1 MRKIQLFK
9 LSCTLFSISIGSFI
23 WWLGRITDCHNG
35 SGTRDSWSWSSSNFY
50 HEDTMDLSYTDTSFH
65 PIYSLQGI
73 SQSVLEV
80 TIEMKQKTLFKYY
93 YLLLWIMN
101 YIILLL
107 WIMKGY
113 VLQSMQTWWRFWAA
127 LLFSVFL
134 RCTYFYLLTCYFI
147 ICLFF
152 ICLQVLISFFSETK
166 QAVSFFDVLFCC
178 CLVVVHS
185 FLWCCFCYGLFI
197 CCFGLSRLH
206 PFFPKWSLIS
216 LKRLLERVALT
227 WAN

>member
-80 TIEMKQKTLFKYY
+80 TIEMKQKTLFKCY
-93 YLLLWIMN
+93 YLLLWIMNYVMN

-113 VLQSMQTWWRFWAA
+113 VLQSMQTWWRFWAG
-127 LLFSVFL
+127 LLFEFFFS
-134 RCTYFYLLTCYFI
+134 RCTYFYLLICYFI

-178 CLVVVHS
+178 CS
-185 FLWCCFCYGLFI
+185 FLFVVLFLLW
-197 CCFGLSRLH
+197 FVYLLFWAK
-206 PFFPKWSLIS
+206 PLT
-216 LKRLLERVALT
+216 RLLSQMVP
-227 WAN
+227 

>member
-9 LSCTLFSISIGSFI
+9 LPCTLFSISIGSFI

-50 HEDTMDLSYTDTSFH
+50 HEDAMDLSYTDTSFH

-80 TIEMKQKTLFKYY
+80 TIEMKQKTLFKCYY
-93 YLLLWIMN
+93 
-101 YIILLL
+101 LLL

-127 LLFSVFL
+127 LLFSFFL
-134 RCTYFYLLTCYFI
+134 RCTYFYLLICYSI
-147 ICLFF
+147 ICLYF

-185 FLWCCFCYGLFI
+185 FLWCFFFVMVCLFVVL
-197 CCFGLSRLH
+197 G
-206 PFFPKWSLIS
+206 
-216 LKRLLERVALT
+216 
-227 WAN
+227 

>member
-1 MRKIQLFK
+1 
-9 LSCTLFSISIGSFI
+9 
-23 WWLGRITDCHNG
+23 
-35 SGTRDSWSWSSSNFY
+35 
-50 HEDTMDLSYTDTSFH
+50 
-65 PIYSLQGI
+65 
-73 SQSVLEV
+73 
-80 TIEMKQKTLFKYY
+80 
-93 YLLLWIMN
+93 MN
-101 YIILLL
+101 YELCYELYYSVVM
-107 WIMKGY
+107 IMKGY

>member
-1 MRKIQLFK
+1 M
-9 LSCTLFSISIGSFI
+9 SIGSFI

-93 YLLLWIMN
+93 YLLLWIM
-101 YIILLL
+101 
-107 WIMKGY
+107 KGY
-113 VLQSMQTWWRFWAA
+113 VLQSMQTWWRFWAT
-127 LLFSVFL
+127 LLFSFFL
-134 RCTYFYLLTCYFI
+134 RCTYFYLLICYSI
-147 ICLFF
+147 ICLYF

-185 FLWCCFCYGLFI
+185 FLWCFFFVMVCLFVVL
-197 CCFGLSRLH
+197 C
-206 PFFPKWSLIS
+206 
-216 LKRLLERVALT
+216 
-227 WAN
+227 

>member
-101 YIILLL
+101 YVMNYTILLL

-113 VLQSMQTWWRFWAA
+113 VLQSMQTWWRFWAV
-127 LLFSVFL
+127 LLFSFFFFTLYLLLFIILLLYYLLIFLLSTSINILFL
-134 RCTYFYLLTCYFI
+134 R
-147 ICLFF
+147 
-152 ICLQVLISFFSETK
+152 
-166 QAVSFFDVLFCC
+166 
-178 CLVVVHS
+178 
-185 FLWCCFCYGLFI
+185 
-197 CCFGLSRLH
+197 
-206 PFFPKWSLIS
+206 
-216 LKRLLERVALT
+216 
-227 WAN
+227 N